1 MTVVGKFL
9 GDISVGGKT
18 YCTDSIENQKGS
30 PILDADDVQPN
41 RIASYARSGTA
52 AAATC
57 WIYTARG
64 AVTIKAVKAGLIS
77 VCTGNA
83 TVTVDVKKNGTTILS
98 STISLSSSQS
108 NRDEVAGTLSVT
120 SMVAAD
126 ILEVVVTVD
135 VGTGALGTG
144 LFVWVDLND
153 EYAAS

>member
-1 MTVVGKFL
+1 
-9 GDISVGGKT
+9 
-18 YCTDSIENQKGS
+18 
-30 PILDADDVQPN
+30 
-41 RIASYARSGTA
+41 
-52 AAATC
+52 
-57 WIYTARG
+57 
-64 AVTIKAVKAGLIS
+64 LIS